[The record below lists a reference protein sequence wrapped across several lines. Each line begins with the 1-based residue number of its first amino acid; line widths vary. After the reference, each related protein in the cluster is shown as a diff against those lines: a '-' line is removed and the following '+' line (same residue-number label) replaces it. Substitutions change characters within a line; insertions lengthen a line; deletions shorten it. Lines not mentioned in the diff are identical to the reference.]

1 MFEVCACGFCV
12 FLCSSVQL
20 GVVFCIHLVSLM
32 EELHYQMCNLCDIK
46 FSYINCIG
54 PNSHFQNKYAS
65 RTDCIISFSHPN
77 NPLKRVVVS
86 TSFKESES
94 NCGLES
100 KFDVD
105 LHGYAN
111 LNMKVCFKPWDSRC
125 TGVYH
130 VKGIPALFGFSAQ
143 LGAAVLETMSAVS
156 WAAVITLTL
165 RHVSAEPM
173 ALGLLLLRVLD
184 SIC

>member
-20 GVVFCIHLVSLM
+20 GVVFSIHLVSLV
-32 EELHYQMCNLCDIK
+32 EELHYQICNLCDIK

-54 PNSHFQNKYAS
+54 PNSHFQNKYSS

-77 NPLKRVVVS
+77 NPLKHVVVS

-94 NCGLES
+94 NCSLES

-111 LNMKVCFKPWDSRC
+111 LNMKVCFKPWGSRC

-143 LGAAVLETMSAVS
+143 LEAAVLEPMSAVS
-156 WAAVITLTL
+156 CL
-165 RHVSAEPM
+165 S
-173 ALGLLLLRVLD
+173 
-184 SIC
+184 